1 MSHFNVFV
9 PASTAN
15 LGPGFDTLAIAL
27 NLVNRFE
34 IICPADRNDFEI
46 ISGMN
51 PSLKDACLPMVLNA
65 ANLFFERTGTPP
77 QPLIVKS
84 ENHIPVARGLGSSG
98 TMRLSVLF
106 GLKKTL
112 NVNVPDEDLL
122 CLAAEMEKSTDNTA
136 ASFYG
141 GMTASGIINGK
152 YHCYR
157 VDVPDEIDFVA
168 VSPNTFVKTDE
179 ARQVFT
185 PQISREDAVTS
196 VKHAALLAMAF
207 AQKDY
212 DAMGDLF
219 TDCLHQTYRQAKIHA
234 LQPLFDVIKAARE
247 AGAIGGFLSG
257 SGSTMMAITKQN
269 KEAVGEA
276 MKSAIQQHG
285 MDSEVRFLKADNHGV
300 RIEAVIH

>member
-1 MSHFNVFV
+1 MSHLNVYV

-34 IICPADRNDFEI
+34 IICPAEHNDFEI
-46 ISGMN
+46 ISGLE
-51 PSLKDACLPMVLNA
+51 PSLKDACLPMVLKA

-84 ENHIPVARGLGSSG
+84 ENHVPIARGLGSSG

-106 GLKKTL
+106 GLKKAL
-112 NVNVPDEDLL
+112 SVNVPDKDLL
-122 CLAAEMEKSTDNTA
+122 CLAAEMEKSADNTA

-179 ARQVFT
+179 ARLVFT
-185 PQISREDAVTS
+185 PQIPREDAVIS

-219 TDCLHQTYRQAKIHA
+219 ADCLHQTYRQAKIPA
-234 LQPLFDVIKAARE
+234 LKPLFEVIEAARG

-257 SGSTMMAITKQN
+257 SGSTMMAITKHN
-269 KEAVGEA
+269 KEAVGES
-276 MKSAIQQHG
+276 MKAVIQQHC
-285 MDSEVRFLKADNHGV
+285 MDAEVRFLKADNHGL
-300 RIEAVIH
+300 RMKGI